1 MDSSDIILF
10 PIKKK
15 KSWYETSDPI
25 IVQHFSEFIRE
36 WERDK
41 TTRNKSA
48 SRERDAPRSISPPLP
63 PLSTPVSIVA
73 ETLLYIVRSNSV
85 TRRARLS
92 GRYKTATPT
101 EWAALL

>member
-1 MDSSDIILF
+1 MDSSAIILF

-48 SRERDAPRSISPPLP
+48 SRERDALSSSPSSI
-63 PLSTPVSIVA
+63 
-73 ETLLYIVRSNSV
+73 NSCFHSSGNFIIY
-85 TRRARLS
+85 RA
-92 GRYKTATPT
+92 
-101 EWAALL
+101 